1 MNINAN
7 GQRDQ
12 ENTYYPSE
20 YLNKFVGDWIWYS
33 GSDTVRLQF
42 KKVALNIPDVNN
54 SYWENLIGCHK
65 YVKNGVIIESSL
77 ADYDSLQ
84 YYNYNNIGTIILFS
98 LNYGDTS
105 HVGGTLSD
113 RSKNKGNQIDLTY
126 LGGSPVQIRMK
137 LSAKP
142 GATVSLPGN
151 PYIDGIT
158 LPVDIIL
165 FKQ

>member
-1 MNINAN
+1 MKQLVIIFIFFVLMNINAN

-65 YVKNGVIIESSL
+65 YVKKRG
-77 ADYDSLQ
+77 DY
-84 YYNYNNIGTIILFS
+84 
-98 LNYGDTS
+98 
-105 HVGGTLSD
+105 
-113 RSKNKGNQIDLTY
+113 
-126 LGGSPVQIRMK
+126 
-137 LSAKP
+137 
-142 GATVSLPGN
+142 
-151 PYIDGIT
+151 
-158 LPVDIIL
+158 
-165 FKQ
+165 